1 MRTKKLNKII
11 YLLILGTFYFT
22 PEIFSQ
28 SLSLDDAV
36 EYALKHSPKIQQY
49 NEKLE
54 QKKYSDLEAF
64 GNFLPQ
70 INLVA
75 SYNHL
80 NDPLSIDLNP
90 IRDAMIEMQASNQVE
105 FANIYNLMQNGAA
118 LSDAQRSALYSQYS
132 VSLESLLPSFEKVL
146 KKQDYRTATIIG
158 IQPLFVGGKLIS
170 AKNYSSDEKESAEI
184 ELKQISDQ
192 IIKETVQGYLS
203 VVLLNDVIKTRKDV
217 LEGMNHH
224 KAQAEKLLNEGI
236 IANYNLL
243 RAEVAVANAEVNLLG
258 DQNKLSVALLSFKNT
273 IGKNLNDDVII
284 SDSLI
289 YYPINDQVD
298 SLVSESMQNQP
309 ILQMIEIKR
318 DEASQKYKI
327 EQSNFL
333 PTISAFGKYELIP
346 DDLSALE
353 PKWAVGIQASIN
365 LFNGLKDYSK
375 LQNAEHLEE
384 ELKYLR
390 ADTQQKINLLVNKN
404 FRDVENSSEK
414 YDKIKTNIELAKE
427 NLRLNEK
434 RFETGLGTSLEVI
447 DAQLSLEKNL
457 IDSKN
462 ALYEYYKSL
471 SELYQSTGNPEKV
484 ITILN
489 TKEL

>member
-1 MRTKKLNKII
+1 MLNKKLNKII
-11 YLLILGTFYFT
+11 YFLILGTIT
-22 PEIFSQ
+22 NPITFSQ

-80 NDPLSIDLNP
+80 NDPLSIDLNL
-90 IRDAMIEMQASNQVE
+90 IREAMIEMQASNQVE
-105 FANIYNLMQNGAA
+105 FSNINNLMQNGAA
-118 LSDAQRSALYSQYS
+118 LSESQRSALYSQYS
-132 VSLESLLPSFEKVL
+132 GLLESLLPSFEKIL
-146 KKQDYRTATIIG
+146 KKQDYRTTTIIG

-170 AKNYSSDEKESAEI
+170 AKNYTSDEKEAAKV

-217 LEGMNHH
+217 LEGMDHH

-243 RAEVAVANAEVNLLG
+243 RAKVAVANAEVNLLE
-258 DQNKLSVALLSFKNT
+258 DQNKLSIALLAFKNT
-273 IGKNLNDDVII
+273 IGKDLNDEINI
-284 SDSLI
+284 SDSFM

-298 SLVSESMQNQP
+298 SLVDESMQNQP
-309 ILQMIEIKR
+309 VLKMLEIKR

-327 EQSNFL
+327 ERSNFL

-346 DDLSALE
+346 GDLSALE

-365 LFNGLKDYSK
+365 IFNGLKDYSK

-384 ELKYLR
+384 ELKYLQ

-404 FRDVENSSEK
+404 FRDVENASEK

-471 SELYQSTGNPEKV
+471 SELYQSIGSPEKV
-484 ITILN
+484 LTIWN
-489 TKEL
+489 RKEL